1 MNFYQF
7 KITGGSGIDGDDYP
21 ALVLEREGGG
31 AVKEVHLVSMPF
43 NFFFGKIKSSEVFQ
57 DSLIFNG
64 RLIGLT
70 RKY

>member
-1 MNFYQF
+1 
-7 KITGGSGIDGDDYP
+7 
-21 ALVLEREGGG
+21 LVLESEGGG
-31 AVKEVHLVSMPF
+31 AVKEVHLVSMPL

-64 RLIGLT
+64 RLIGLA